1 MVNDLLIPNVGA
13 IQPQKDVAGEGALRK
28 GADGGAFEKT
38 LQQKISASP
47 AQAPAAPASEISAGS
62 LKFSAH
68 ALSRIKDRAISMGDG
83 LVGKL
88 EKAVDTAAQK
98 GAKESLILS
107 DNAAFIVSVKNK
119 TVITVLDRAQMNGNV
134 FTNIDSTVVI

>member
-1 MVNDLLIPNVGA
+1 MANELLIPKVGPLPSQREIA
-13 IQPQKDVAGEGALRK
+13 PR
-28 GADGGAFEKT
+28 
-38 LQQKISASP
+38 SP
-47 AQAPAAPASEISAGS
+47 ADKGGPAFDQLLKNSLAGKVEAAPLSTEG

-68 ALSRIKDRAISMGDG
+68 AMSRIRDRSISMGGD
-83 LVGKL
+83 LMQRL

-107 DNAAFIVSVKNK
+107 DDAAFIVSVKNK
-119 TVITVLDRAQMNGNV
+119 TVITVVDRNQMNGNV

>member
-1 MVNDLLIPNVGA
+1 MILPNIGPIQPNVDSA
-13 IQPQKDVAGEGALRK
+13 PRPVERSDKGE
-28 GADGGAFEKT
+28 AFEK
-38 LQQKISASP
+38 LLRDRLPNDVAIPSSPSA
-47 AQAPAAPASEISAGS
+47 

-68 ALSRIKDRAISMGDG
+68 ALNRIKDRGINMGGD
-83 LVGKL
+83 LQSKL

-107 DNAAFIVSVKNK
+107 KDAAFIVSVKNK
-119 TVITVLDRAQMNGNV
+119 TVITVMDRGQMDGNV

>member
-1 MVNDLLIPNVGA
+1 MSNFLIPNVGP
-13 IQPQKDVAGEGALRK
+13 IQPQRDLGGEAAALRK
-28 GADGGAFEKT
+28 DGGAFDKALRER
-38 LQQKISASP
+38 LPGSL
-47 AQAPAAPASEISAGS
+47 PAAAPEAAAAKPA

-68 ALSRIKDRAISMGDG
+68 ALHRIQDRSIAMDQT
-83 LVGKL
+83 LMGKL
-88 EKAVDTAAQK
+88 EKAVDTAEKK

-119 TVITVLDRAQMNGNV
+119 TVITVLDRNQMNGNV

>member
-1 MVNDLLIPNVGA
+1 MANELFIPKVGPVPQRDIGSRAPVDKGGPDFDRLL
-13 IQPQKDVAGEGALRK
+13 KDTLS
-28 GADGGAFEKT
+28 GGGVE
-38 LQQKISASP
+38 SGV
-47 AQAPAAPASEISAGS
+47 AQAPSG

-68 ALSRIKDRAISMGDG
+68 AMSRIKDRSISMGGD
-83 LVGKL
+83 LMQRL

-107 DNAAFIVSVKNK
+107 DDAAFIVSVKNK
-119 TVITVLDRAQMNGNV
+119 TVITVVDRNNMNGNV